1 MQLNNNTKAGRGS
14 AVAEVDRGVVISPA
28 IGFASV
34 SLLLIL
40 LGIFFFGPIVALAL
54 AILDGGLKE
63 AGGIFSQVLTD
74 GVFQTVAL
82 RTIRISL
89 IVTIISVVVGY
100 AMAYAIWRSSSSV
113 RSIALA
119 LIMFPLLTSIVVRTY
134 AWTALFSR
142 NGVINTALLEAGLI
156 DKPLALLYTEPV
168 VLVGM
173 VQAMLPFAILPIYTI
188 LLGLDLDLLR
198 ASAICGARG
207 RQTFLKIVL
216 PLTKQG
222 AGVASVLVFVISL
235 GFYITPAILGG
246 PRSAMIA
253 NMISTE
259 VTTFYDLKGGAVM
272 SVLLLVVTLCLL
284 FIASMIGSV
293 AAYYRRS

>member
-1 MQLNNNTKAGRGS
+1 MQLNHNMNAGRGS
-14 AVAEVDRGVVISPA
+14 AVAEVDRGVVLSRP

-34 SLLLIL
+34 SPLLIL
-40 LGIFFFGPIVALAL
+40 LGIFFFGPIVALMM
-54 AILDGGLKE
+54 AILSGGFNE
-63 AGGIFSQVLTD
+63 AAGLFSEVLSNP
-74 GVFQTVAL
+74 VFQIVAL

-89 IVTIISVVVGY
+89 LVTAISVVVGY
-100 AMAYAIWRSSSSV
+100 AMAYAMWRSSPSV
-113 RSIALA
+113 RTIALA
-119 LIMFPLLTSIVVRTY
+119 LIVFPLFTSIVVRTY

-142 NGVINTALLEAGLI
+142 YGMINTGLLQAGLI
-156 DKPLALLYTEPV
+156 DHPLAMLNTEPV

-207 RQTFLKIVL
+207 RQTFLKVVL

-222 AGVASVLVFVISL
+222 AGVAAVLVFVISL

-246 PRSAMIA
+246 PRSAMIS

-259 VTTFYDLKGGAVM
+259 VMTFYNLKGGAVM
-272 SVLLLVVTLCLL
+272 SVLLLAVTLCLL
-284 FIASMIGSV
+284 LIARKIGSIASH
-293 AAYYRRS
+293 YRR

>member
-14 AVAEVDRGVVISPA
+14 AVAEVDRGVVLSQPV
-28 IGFASV
+28 GFASV
-34 SLLLIL
+34 SPLLIL
-40 LGIFFFGPIVALAL
+40 LGIFFFGPIVALTL

-63 AGGIFSQVLTD
+63 AGRLFTQVLTD
-74 GVFQTVAL
+74 EVFQTVAL

-89 IVTIISVVVGY
+89 IVTVISVVVGY
-100 AMAYAIWRSSSSV
+100 AMAYAMWRSSSSM

-119 LIMFPLLTSIVVRTY
+119 LIMFPLFTSIVVRTY

-142 NGVINTALLEAGLI
+142 NGMINTALLEAGLI
-156 DKPLALLYTEPV
+156 DKPLTMLYTEPV

-207 RQTFLKIVL
+207 RQTFLKVVL

-235 GFYITPAILGG
+235 GFFITPAILGG

-293 AAYYRRS
+293 AAHYRKS

>member
-1 MQLNNNTKAGRGS
+1 MQLNYNMKAGRGN
-14 AVAEVDRGVVISPA
+14 AVAEVDRGVVLSQP

-34 SLLLIL
+34 SPLLIL
-40 LGIFFFGPIVALAL
+40 LGIFFFGPIAALTL
-54 AILDGGLKE
+54 AILDGGLNE
-63 AGGIFSQVLTD
+63 AAGLFSQVLTD
-74 GVFQTVAL
+74 EVFQTVAL

-100 AMAYAIWRSSSSV
+100 AMAYAMWRSSSSV

-142 NGVINTALLEAGLI
+142 YGVINAALLEAGLI
-156 DKPLALLYTEPV
+156 DKPLAMLYTEPV
-168 VLVGM
+168 VLIGM

-207 RQTFLKIVL
+207 RQTFLKVVL

-235 GFYITPAILGG
+235 GFFITPAILGG
-246 PRSAMIA
+246 PRNAMIA
-253 NMISTE
+253 NIISTE

-272 SVLLLVVTLCLL
+272 SFLLLIVTLCLL
-284 FIASMIGSV
+284 FTASMIGSV
-293 AAYYRRS
+293 AAHYRRS

>member
-1 MQLNNNTKAGRGS
+1 MQATYKTKNRRGS
-14 AVAEVDRGVVISPA
+14 AVAEVDKGVVLSQP

-34 SLLLIL
+34 SPLLIL
-40 LGIFFFGPIVALAL
+40 LSIFFFGPIVALTL

-63 AGGIFSQVLTD
+63 AVGLFSQVLTD
-74 GVFQTVAL
+74 EFFQTVAL
-82 RTIRISL
+82 RTIRISM

-119 LIMFPLLTSIVVRTY
+119 LIMFPLFTSIVVRTY

-156 DKPLALLYTEPV
+156 DKPLTLLYTEPV

-198 ASAICGARG
+198 ASTICGARG
-207 RQTFLKIVL
+207 RQTFMKVVL

-222 AGVASVLVFVISL
+222 AGVSSVLVFVISL
-235 GFYITPAILGG
+235 GFFITPAILGG

-259 VTTFYDLKGGAVM
+259 VTTFYNLKGGAVM
-272 SVLLLVVTLCLL
+272 SFLLLVVTLCLL

-293 AAYYRRS
+293 AAHYRRS